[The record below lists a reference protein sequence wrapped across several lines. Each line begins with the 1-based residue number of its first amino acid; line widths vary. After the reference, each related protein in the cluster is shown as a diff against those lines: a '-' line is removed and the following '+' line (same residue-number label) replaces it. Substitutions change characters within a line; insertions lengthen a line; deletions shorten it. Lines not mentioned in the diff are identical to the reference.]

1 MAGPAPGGHAQ
12 DMNTILVGIDGS
24 PAATQ
29 ALSRAIELARATG
42 ASLAFVCVTRP
53 NIDAARRRRRATE
66 SDRRTAELAA
76 IVARAVGVPATTH
89 AACGA
94 PAEALAGLAEE
105 LGADLIVVGSRGLG
119 SGSGALLGSV
129 SRALLRRARRPVL
142 VVKTR
147 RLREHAAA

>member
-1 MAGPAPGGHAQ
+1 
-12 DMNTILVGIDGS
+12 MNTILVGIDGS

-29 ALSRAIELARATG
+29 ALTQAVELAQATG

-53 NIDAARRRRRATE
+53 SVDGAATAQATAA
-66 SDRRTAELAA
+66 DRRTAELAA

-89 AACGA
+89 TASGA
-94 PAEALAGLAEE
+94 PAAALAALAEE

-119 SGSGALLGSV
+119 SVRGAVLGSV
-129 SRALLRRARRPVL
+129 SLALLRRARTPVL

-147 RLREHAAA
+147 RLREPAAA

>member
-1 MAGPAPGGHAQ
+1 
-12 DMNTILVGIDGS
+12 MNTILVGIDGS

-29 ALSRAIELARATG
+29 ALTRAIELAQATG

-53 NIDAARRRRRATE
+53 HRQEAAARRASE

-89 AACGA
+89 SASGA
-94 PAEALAGLAEE
+94 PADALARLADE
-105 LGADLIVVGSRGLG
+105 LDADLIVVGSRGLG
-119 SGSGALLGSV
+119 SVRGAVLGSV
-129 SRALLRRARRPVL
+129 ALALLRRARTPVL

-147 RLREHAAA
+147 RLHEHAAA